1 MPMGGVLY
9 ELGAVTV
16 YYRLDVGN
24 RLLIGGRSSL
34 REMCGPEGFRY
45 LQHYALKLWPSLRHV
60 AWTHGWNG
68 QLGMTADHYPHLHEP
83 EPDVLMALGYNGRG
97 VALATAMGSIIAR
110 RIGGEPVETLEMP
123 VTGIKPIPFHGFWP
137 LAVNARLTWGRL
149 SDRMGL

>member
-1 MPMGGVLY
+1 
-9 ELGAVTV
+9 
-16 YYRLDVGN
+16 
-24 RLLIGGRSSL
+24 
-34 REMCGPEGFRY
+34 
-45 LQHYALKLWPSLRHV
+45 
-60 AWTHGWNG
+60 
-68 QLGMTADHYPHLHEP
+68 MTADHYPHLHEP